1 MTALKGADGEVYA
14 IAQGNLV
21 VGGLGVE
28 GADGSTTIQGT
39 PTVDPG
45 GATVEKLVENTFLEK
60 DNIVLNLQGIFSS
73 K

>member
-39 PTVDPG
+39 PTVGRIPG
-45 GATVEKLVENTFLEK
+45 GATVEKLVENTFLK
-60 DNIVLNLQGIFSS
+60 KIILF
-73 K
+73 